1 MLGDEDEMQTEQ
13 VCPRNPPNLH
23 PVEAPSP
30 ACLTPMEIFNFN
42 SSILYIQKPSNS
54 NIEGGAITVYEGC
67 KDMPEVLI
75 FHMTLQFIN
84 LFLGIP
90 ANLMVLWL
98 LHKNKGD
105 STSTSDIF
113 ILHLA
118 ILDTFFCLIPPLQL
132 ASIVFLTTSSTWYVL
147 RFFYGVKDS
156 SPLFLSCICLDR
168 YMAVLHP
175 ITFTELKDR
184 SHRMVCVAV
193 VWLVILAYAAAKC
206 VGNIPNFEK
215 AFVVMLVAAF
225 AFMLFCNVSI
235 LHALRQSGPARDEMH
250 PVKKRA
256 FKMVSII
263 LAIIIFN
270 YFPPVALFPF
280 QEYFSP
286 DEFDCYVH
294 PVAFGFMDVSSSIQ
308 PVLYLSRE
316 KIPSV
321 FCCCQIQI
329 THPL

>member
-1 MLGDEDEMQTEQ
+1 
-13 VCPRNPPNLH
+13 
-23 PVEAPSP
+23 
-30 ACLTPMEIFNFN
+30 MEVFNFN
-42 SSILYIQKPSNS
+42 STILYIHKPSNIS
-54 NIEGGAITVYEGC
+54 VGGGDITVYEGC

-75 FHMTLQFIN
+75 FYLILQFIN
-84 LFLGIP
+84 MFLGIP

-105 STSTSDIF
+105 SSSSDIF

-118 ILDTFFCLIPPLQL
+118 ILDTFFCLIPPLEF
-132 ASIVFLTTSSTWYVL
+132 ANIVFLTTDTTWYVL

-184 SHRMVCVAV
+184 SHRTVCIAV
-193 VWLVILAYAAAKC
+193 VWLVTLIYAAAKC

-215 AFVVMLVAAF
+215 VFTVLILAAF

-235 LHALRQSGPARDEMH
+235 LHALRQSGPGRDEMH

-256 FKMVSII
+256 FKIVFII
-263 LAIIIFN
+263 LALIVFN

-280 QEYFSP
+280 QEYFSH
-286 DEFDCYVH
+286 DEFYCYVH
-294 PVAFGFMDVSSSIQ
+294 PIAFGFMDISSSIQ

-316 KIPSV
+316 IPNV
-321 FCCCQIQI
+321 LCCCPKDQNSGSSNDP
-329 THPL
+329 H